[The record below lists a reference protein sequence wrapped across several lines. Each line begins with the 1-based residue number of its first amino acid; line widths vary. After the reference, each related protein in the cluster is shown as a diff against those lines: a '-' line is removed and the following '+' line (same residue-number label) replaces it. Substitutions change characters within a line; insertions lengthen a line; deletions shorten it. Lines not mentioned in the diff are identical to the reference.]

1 MDLYERGHELVF
13 THGNGPQVGQLLLQ
27 NEEAESAA
35 EKPLDVLGAE
45 SQAQIGY
52 LLQQQLREELG
63 ETPATVIT
71 QTIVDEDDPA
81 FDDPTKRI
89 GPFYDEDEASEKDF
103 PVKEGTDGDGN
114 VGYRRVVPSPKPV
127 DIVEAEHIKTLVETG
142 KPVISSGGG
151 GVPVVEDGDSLTG
164 VAAVIDKDRAAQSLA
179 TDIGADEFLVLTDVD
194 AVYRNFG
201 TEDEEELSEL
211 TTEEAADMLA
221 AGEFGEGAWR
231 RKSKRASS
239 SSKAAVTV
247 RSSRSRRPQPRRS
260 MGRPA
265 RQSCQPT
272 SDREL
277 GTVEGLNSRPGDTQH
292 DGASADINDVESEEI
307 EQLLDL
313 AASMKENPGE
323 FSGVMD
329 NKSLVMLFAK
339 PSTRTRLSFE
349 TGMTQ
354 LGGHGIFFEM
364 GSSQLSRGSRS
375 RREPGDVPVRGR
387 HHGSVVR
394 ARRDDGAC

>member
-1 MDLYERGHELVF
+1 MSYTVVALGGNALLRGGEGSIQDQRDTIEQTVPHFVDLYERGHELVF

-142 KPVISSGGG
+142 KPAISSGGG

-221 AGEFGEGAWR
+221 AGEFGEGSMAP
-231 RKSKRASS
+231 KVEACIEFVESGGDRAIIT
-239 SSKAAVTV
+239 KPETATEA
-247 RSSRSRRPQPRRS
+247 
-260 MGRPA
+260 
-265 RQSCQPT
+265 
-272 SDREL
+272 L
-277 GTVEGLNSRPGDTQH
+277 
-292 DGASADINDVESEEI
+292 DGAAGTTVVPADE
-307 EQLLDL
+307 
-313 AASMKENPGE
+313 
-323 FSGVMD
+323 
-329 NKSLVMLFAK
+329 
-339 PSTRTRLSFE
+339 
-349 TGMTQ
+349 
-354 LGGHGIFFEM
+354 
-364 GSSQLSRGSRS
+364 
-375 RREPGDVPVRGR
+375 
-387 HHGSVVR
+387 
-394 ARRDDGAC
+394 